1 MIYIITITKI
11 PNRNEKNIFEDP
23 MSEIFFNFLTP
34 LIIST
39 IVFCV
44 IESSLIYILLKKVTN
59 SFLKFLLTW
68 VILFIAPFF
77 FGVMTININNYNIG
91 IYGLEKGLEHLIF
104 FYRNITPLLAL
115 ATLLIDILIMWR
127 KMKMIQINR
136 LKISKY
142 TMYSIPIVLFFIA
155 WCVVAVNTITYLGPF
170 HVNANPLDI
179 LSWVSNWFIIY
190 IDFLLVDENLLI
202 MNTFSSFFFGCYS
215 WSIILYYLGT
225 INQKRYMRVIKIIV
239 LSFVFWLGV
248 CLQLSFIGVLSF
260 YTLWS
265 IWHLIFGLW
274 VAAGSFFAT
283 LEVVSSI
290 MDLNFLTLTKSDPKI
305 QVPRSKYITFRDFF
319 ERSIPVFLVLIT
331 LVLEICVIIDY
342 QLSSHLLIMD
352 TIIILLILIV
362 DFLFSRK
369 ITYFKSV
376 KEKEEELS
384 LSNFEILLRKSKDL
398 VNEGNKNYSKGSFK
412 IAIEKWK
419 KAISYYNEALNKA
432 VEKKK
437 IKDNL
442 KILRE
447 SVINAYV
454 GSADE
459 IYKKGMVE
467 YKKKEFLKAKAEQN
481 SAISDY
487 QAAIE
492 LIKTEKI
499 KVSYNDLETN
509 IKKIKMNLKQFEIEQ
524 MCLDADKK
532 IKVVHSLQKE
542 DLTQAISLINNVIF
556 DYSEAKKKAEKYG
569 DFQPLVHKLQNK
581 LITTRN
587 HQSQLQE
594 KMDVIMGIT
603 ATSPKR
609 GGKILFGQKIPT
621 LIRREERKEIL
632 SIIREYDFV
641 GGQVRFKIG
650 ITNNTEYSLTNIR
663 ITFDI
668 TKALKWILHEPNY
681 ERKGDSILISK
692 LGAKEKKAISLYLE
706 PINCME
712 SPINATVSFFDMK
725 DRPQAVTMKPK
736 MVSISCPIFFT
747 KTDANL
753 ARVKSLRRK
762 FTHRDK
768 KVFPI
773 TNPEKMSSMF
783 SSILSV
789 LGKFDIKLIH
799 KEYSEDDL
807 YGEAWY
813 YGITKV
819 KKNQLVTYAS
829 LDGENKILEFEVS
842 GKDEEQIT
850 AFLAEIGDRIRK
862 QLRNDGVITRA
873 DQFYDL
879 RIYVLQEQCPYC
891 GDRISSELVQNYR
904 DGESIECRYCNVI
917 ITKSE
922 Q

>member
-1 MIYIITITKI
+1 
-11 PNRNEKNIFEDP
+11 
-23 MSEIFFNFLTP
+23 MSEIFFNFLTV
-34 LIIST
+34 II
-39 IVFCV
+39 IGIILFCV
-44 IESSLIYILLKKVTN
+44 IEGFLIYILMKKVTN
-59 SFLKFLLTW
+59 LFLKFLLMW
-68 VILFIAPFF
+68 VILFIAPFWI
-77 FGVMTININNYNIG
+77 GVITINIYNYNIG
-91 IYGLEKGLEHLIF
+91 ILGLEKGLEHLIF

-115 ATLLIDILIMWR
+115 ATFLIDIIIMWR
-127 KMKMIQINR
+127 KMKINR
-136 LKISKY
+136 IKISKN
-142 TMYSIPIVLFFIA
+142 TIYSIPIILFFIA
-155 WCVVAVNTITYLGPF
+155 WCVVAVNAIIYLGPY
-170 HVNANPLDI
+170 VIVNPLNI
-179 LSWVSNWFIIY
+179 LGWLFNCLISYIY
-190 IDFLLVDENLLI
+190 FSLTNETFLI
-202 MNTFSSFFFGCYS
+202 MNIFSSFFFGCYS

-225 INQKRYMRVIKIIV
+225 INPKRYLRFIKIIV
-239 LSFVFWLGV
+239 LSFVFWFGV
-248 CLQLSFIGVLSF
+248 CLQLSFIGVLS
-260 YTLWS
+260 YHTLWS
-265 IWHLIFGLW
+265 IWHVIFGLW
-274 VAAGSFFAT
+274 VAAGSIIAFE
-283 LEVVSSI
+283 EVVYSI
-290 MDLNFLTLTKSDPKI
+290 MGNNFLTLTTMDLKI
-305 QVPRSKYITFRDFF
+305 QVPRSESIKIRDFF
-319 ERSIPVFLVLIT
+319 ERSISVFLVLIT
-331 LVLEICVIIDY
+331 LILEIWVILDY
-342 QLSSHLLIMD
+342 QLSSHLLITD
-352 TIIILLILIV
+352 SIVILLILIV
-362 DFLFSRK
+362 NLLFSRK
-369 ITYFKSV
+369 ITYFKRV
-376 KEKEEELS
+376 KEKEDELS

-398 VNEGNKNYSKGSFK
+398 VYEGNKNYSKGSFK

-419 KAISYYNEALNKA
+419 KAISYYNKALNKA

-437 IKDNL
+437 IKENL

-454 GSADE
+454 GSADDL
-459 IYKKGMVE
+459 YKKGMVE

-481 SAISDY
+481 SAIADY
-487 QAAIE
+487 QEAIE

-509 IKKIKMNLKQFEIEQ
+509 IKKIKVNLKQFEIEQ

-532 IKVVHSLQKE
+532 IKVVSSLQKE
-542 DLTQAISLINNVIF
+542 DLTQAINLINNTIL
-556 DYSEAKKKAEKYG
+556 DYSEAKKKAEKQE
-569 DFQPLVHKLQNK
+569 DFQPLVQKLQKK
-581 LITTRN
+581 LINARDY
-587 HQSQLQE
+587 QSQLQE

-621 LIRREERKEIL
+621 LTGREERKEIL
-632 SIIREYDFV
+632 SIIREFDFV

-712 SPINATVSFFDMK
+712 SPINATVSFYDMK

-747 KTDANL
+747 KTEANL

-773 TNPEKMSSMF
+773 TNPERMSSMF

-807 YGEAWY
+807 FGEAWY

-842 GKDEEQIT
+842 GNNEEQIT

-873 DQFYDL
+873 EQFYDL

-891 GDRISSELVQNYR
+891 GDKISSDLVQNYCN
-904 DGESIECRYCNVI
+904 GESIECRYCNVI

-922 Q
+922 

>member
-1 MIYIITITKI
+1 MGQG
-11 PNRNEKNIFEDP
+11 RQG
-23 MSEIFFNFLTP
+23 
-34 LIIST
+34 
-39 IVFCV
+39 
-44 IESSLIYILLKKVTN
+44 KK
-59 SFLKFLLTW
+59 K
-68 VILFIAPFF
+68 
-77 FGVMTININNYNIG
+77 
-91 IYGLEKGLEHLIF
+91 K
-104 FYRNITPLLAL
+104 
-115 ATLLIDILIMWR
+115 
-127 KMKMIQINR
+127 
-136 LKISKY
+136 
-142 TMYSIPIVLFFIA
+142 
-155 WCVVAVNTITYLGPF
+155 
-170 HVNANPLDI
+170 
-179 LSWVSNWFIIY
+179 
-190 IDFLLVDENLLI
+190 
-202 MNTFSSFFFGCYS
+202 
-215 WSIILYYLGT
+215 
-225 INQKRYMRVIKIIV
+225 
-239 LSFVFWLGV
+239 
-248 CLQLSFIGVLSF
+248 
-260 YTLWS
+260 
-265 IWHLIFGLW
+265 
-274 VAAGSFFAT
+274 
-283 LEVVSSI
+283 
-290 MDLNFLTLTKSDPKI
+290 
-305 QVPRSKYITFRDFF
+305 
-319 ERSIPVFLVLIT
+319 
-331 LVLEICVIIDY
+331 
-342 QLSSHLLIMD
+342 
-352 TIIILLILIV
+352 
-362 DFLFSRK
+362 
-369 ITYFKSV
+369 
-376 KEKEEELS
+376 KEEELS
-384 LSNFEILLRKSKDL
+384 SSNFEILLRKSKDL
-398 VNEGNKNYSKGSFK
+398 VNEGNKSYSKGSFK

-419 KAISYYNEALNKA
+419 KAISYYNDALNKA

-437 IKDNL
+437 IKENL

-459 IYKKGMVE
+459 LYRKGMVE
-467 YKKKEFLKAKAEQN
+467 YKKKEFLKAKTEQS

-509 IKKIKMNLKQFEIEQ
+509 IKKIKVNLKQLEIEQ

-532 IKVVHSLQKE
+532 IKVVRSLQKE
-542 DLTQAISLINNVIF
+542 DLTQAINLINNTIF
-556 DYSEAKKKAEKYG
+556 DYSEAKKQAEKHN
-569 DFQPLVHKLQNK
+569 FQPLVKKLQNK
-581 LITTRN
+581 LIKARN
-587 HQSQLQE
+587 YQSQLQE

-609 GGKILFGQKIPT
+609 GGKILFDQKIPT
-621 LIRREERKEIL
+621 LIRKEERKEIL

-650 ITNNTEYSLTNIR
+650 ITNNTEYSLTTIR

-712 SPINATVSFFDMK
+712 SPINATVSFYDMK

-773 TNPEKMSSMF
+773 TNPEKISSMF

-842 GKDEEQIT
+842 GNDEEQIT

>member
-1 MIYIITITKI
+1 
-11 PNRNEKNIFEDP
+11 
-23 MSEIFFNFLTP
+23 MSEIFFNFLTS
-34 LIIST
+34 IITSI

-44 IESSLIYILLKKVTN
+44 IEGFLIYILLKKVTN

-68 VILFIAPFF
+68 VILFIAA
-77 FGVMTININNYNIG
+77 FGIGLITLNIYAYNIG
-91 IYGLEKGLEHLIF
+91 IYGLEEVRELFIF
-104 FYRNITPLLAL
+104 FYSTIIPLLAL
-115 ATLLIDILIMWR
+115 TTLLIVIIVMWR
-127 KMKMIQINR
+127 KIKMVQINR
-136 LKISKY
+136 FKISKNFI
-142 TMYSIPIVLFFIA
+142 YSIPIFLFFIA
-155 WCVVAVNTITYLGPF
+155 WCVVVVNAIIYLGPYLNVMELELVHWVF
-170 HVNANPLDI
+170 YWPI
-179 LSWVSNWFIIY
+179 LT
-190 IDFLLVDENLLI
+190 DEHLLI
-202 MNTFSSFFFGCYS
+202 LNTFSSFFFGCYS
-215 WSIILYYLGT
+215 WSIMIYYLGT
-225 INQKRYMRVIKIIV
+225 KTNYYLGTLNQNRYLRGAKIIV

-248 CLQLSFIGVLSF
+248 CLQLSFIGVLS
-260 YTLWS
+260 YSLPWS

-274 VAAGSFFAT
+274 VAAGSIIGIGCIVLDTSFF
-283 LEVVSSI
+283 
-290 MDLNFLTLTKSDPKI
+290 KSYSKI
-305 QVPRSKYITFRDFF
+305 QVPRSKYIKFRDFF
-319 ERSIPVFLVLIT
+319 ERLIPVFLALFILI
-331 LVLEICVIIDY
+331 IDISVILDY
-342 QLSSHLLIMD
+342 QLSSHLLITD
-352 TIIILLILIV
+352 SIVILLILIV

-369 ITYFKSV
+369 ITYFKRV

-412 IAIEKWK
+412 IAIKKWK
-419 KAISYYNEALNKA
+419 KAISHYNEALNKA

-437 IKDNL
+437 IKENL

-459 IYKKGMVE
+459 LYKKGMVE
-467 YKKKEFLKAKAEQN
+467 YKKKEFLKAKTEQN

-509 IKKIKMNLKQFEIEQ
+509 IKKIKVNLKQLEIEQ

-532 IKVVHSLQKE
+532 FKVVSSLQKE
-542 DLTQAISLINNVIF
+542 DLTQAINLINNTIF
-556 DYSEAKKKAEKYG
+556 DYSEAKKQAEKHN
-569 DFQPLVHKLQNK
+569 FQPLVKKLQNK
-581 LITTRN
+581 LIKARN
-587 HQSQLQE
+587 YQSQLQE

-609 GGKILFGQKIPT
+609 GGKILLDQKVPT
-621 LIRREERKEIL
+621 LIRKEERKEIL
-632 SIIREYDFV
+632 SIIREYDLV

-712 SPINATVSFFDMK
+712 SPINATVSFYDMK

-747 KTDANL
+747 KTEANL

-773 TNPEKMSSMF
+773 TNLEKMSSMF

-799 KEYSEDDL
+799 KDYSEDDL

-842 GKDEEQIT
+842 GNDEEQIT

-891 GDRISSELVQNYR
+891 GDRISSDLVQNYR
-904 DGESIECRYCNVI
+904 EGDSIECRYCNVT

-922 Q
+922 